1 VTPREAVAELLGG
14 PALMTGDDES
24 DLWTAAARSW
34 RNRERNSMLGGVVLA
49 TLNSHYSYPYRD
61 IAAMLAEVLG
71 RDVAEVPFQ
80 TLQRWAAP
88 PPEVARGEG
97 ADR

>member
-1 VTPREAVAELLGG
+1 
-14 PALMTGDDES
+14 
-24 DLWTAAARSW
+24 
-34 RNRERNSMLGGVVLA
+34 MLGGVVFEA
-49 TLNSHYSYPYRD
+49 LNHLGYPYRD
-61 IAAMLAEVLG
+61 MAVVLAEVLG

-88 PPEVARGEG
+88 PPEIARGEG